1 MTAVHHN
8 VDDEPL
14 PDEVARDLRK
24 AVRLEWIT
32 IAALAGIVGL
42 VYLVLGNSQA
52 MKTAWIEDMLS
63 FIPPIAFLIGVHVT
77 RKPATAARPYGYHRA
92 IGISHVVAATALT
105 VMGGY
110 LIVDSALKLIM
121 AEHPTIGGIQLFG
134 TTIWLGWLMMA
145 AMAVTAIPPVILGRR
160 KLRLAPPL
168 HNRVL
173 YADADMNKADWMT
186 SLAVI
191 VGVAGIGLGWWW
203 ADAAAAIVVAVSI
216 LRDGTTNL
224 RAAVAAL
231 IDARPTTVDG
241 KEPHPLLGE
250 VDAYLR
256 GLGWVRTAG
265 ARVRDEGQVF
275 HVEGFVV
282 PKAPEAATPE
292 RIEAAQAGLFALDWK
307 VRDVVL
313 TPVTRLPAV
322 LEADGAAAGGR

>member
-1 MTAVHHN
+1 MAARHN

-14 PDEVARDLRK
+14 PEEIAGHLRR

-32 IAALAGIVGL
+32 IAALVVIVGL

-77 RKPATAARPYGYHRA
+77 RKPATAERPFGYHRA
-92 IGISHVVAATALT
+92 IGISHVVASTAL
-105 VMGGY
+105 VMMGGY
-110 LIVDSALKLIM
+110 LIVDSALKLIT

-145 AMAVTAIPPVILGRR
+145 AMVITAVPPVILGRM
-160 KLRLAPPL
+160 KLKLAPPL
-168 HNRVL
+168 HNKVL

-186 SLAVI
+186 SLAVL

-203 ADAAAAIVVAVSI
+203 ADAAAAIVVATSI
-216 LRDGTTNL
+216 LKDGITNL
-224 RAAVAAL
+224 KAAVAGL
-231 IDARPTTVDG
+231 IDARPTSIDNQD
-241 KEPHPLLGE
+241 PHPLLGE
-250 VDAYLR
+250 IDAYLR
-256 GLGWVRTAG
+256 SLDWVRTAG

-282 PKAPEAATPE
+282 PEPLETATPE
-292 RIEAAQAGLFALDWK
+292 RLDAARTGLLGLDWK
-307 VRDVVL
+307 IRDAVIATV
-313 TPVTRLPAV
+313 PKLPDV
-322 LEADGAAAGGR
+322 LERQASQP